1 MIKSSHNWSLAVQS
15 FSESVIRF
23 AKSLFATFLGLVM
36 ALGLNNWN
44 QARIQRQAAQAAL
57 ASVLRETE
65 SNRQALHKLALANQD
80 LPRNLGL
87 TIAALESLQ
96 EARSS
101 HRPWVMPQAFG
112 DLSIHHT
119 AGNLKSS
126 AWGMALADQSVQ
138 LFPKAQAEDLANFY
152 QQLGRLQAFLD
163 QPVDY
168 TPISAL
174 GGITTAEG
182 ARRRLERF
190 SPAELERIL
199 WNLRELKV
207 RFELAAMW
215 AEGVG
220 EVSLP
225 KGASANPS
233 KS

>member
-1 MIKSSHNWSLAVQS
+1 VQS
-15 FSESVIRF
+15 HIESVIRF

-44 QARIQRQAAQAAL
+44 QARIQRKAAQAAL

-65 SNRQALHKLALANQD
+65 GNRQALHRLAIANQD
-80 LPRNLGL
+80 LPRNLAL

-96 EARSS
+96 EARSGQ
-101 HRPWVMPQAFG
+101 RPWVMPKAFG
-112 DLSIHHT
+112 DLTIHHT

-126 AWGMALADQSVQ
+126 AWGMALADQSAQ
-138 LFPKAQAEDLANFY
+138 LFPKGQAEELANFY

-174 GGITTAEG
+174 GGITTAAA

-207 RFELAAMW
+207 RFELVRMW

-220 EVSLP
+220 EVP
-225 KGASANPS
+225 AAKGA
-233 KS
+233 

>member
-1 MIKSSHNWSLAVQS
+1 VPNLHEPVKH
-15 FSESVIRF
+15 F
-23 AKSLFATFLGLVM
+23 AKSLFATFLGLLM
-36 ALGLNNWN
+36 ALGLDSWN
-44 QARIQRQAAQAAL
+44 HARVQRRVAQAAL

-65 SNRQALHKLALANQD
+65 SNRKALQNLAVANKD
-80 LPRNLGL
+80 LPRNLAL

-101 HRPWVMPQAFG
+101 HRPWTLPKDLG
-112 DLSIHHT
+112 NLSIQHT

-138 LFPKAQAEDLANFY
+138 RFPKAQAEELANFY
-152 QQLGRLQAFLD
+152 QQLGRLQAYLD

-174 GGITTAEG
+174 GGVSTATS
-182 ARRRLERF
+182 AKRRLERF

-207 RFELAAMW
+207 RFELVRMW

-220 EVSLP
+220 EIPVA
-225 KGASANPS
+225 KGA
-233 KS
+233 

>member
-1 MIKSSHNWSLAVQS
+1 MQNLH
-15 FSESVIRF
+15 EPIRHF
-23 AKSLFATFLGLVM
+23 AKSLFATFLGLLM
-36 ALGLNNWN
+36 ALGLDSWN
-44 QARIQRQAAQAAL
+44 HARVQRRVAQEAL

-65 SNRQALHKLALANQD
+65 SNRKALHNLATVNRD

-96 EARSS
+96 DARSS
-101 HRPWVMPQAFG
+101 HRPWVLPDQLG
-112 DLSIHHT
+112 DLSIQHT

-126 AWGMALADQSVQ
+126 AWGMAQADQSVQ
-138 LFPKAQAEDLANFY
+138 RFPKAQAEELANFY

-168 TPISAL
+168 SPISAL
-174 GGITTAEG
+174 GGVSTATA

-190 SPAELERIL
+190 SPAELERII

-207 RFELAAMW
+207 RFELVRMW

-220 EVSLP
+220 EINGA
-225 KGASANPS
+225 KGA
-233 KS
+233 